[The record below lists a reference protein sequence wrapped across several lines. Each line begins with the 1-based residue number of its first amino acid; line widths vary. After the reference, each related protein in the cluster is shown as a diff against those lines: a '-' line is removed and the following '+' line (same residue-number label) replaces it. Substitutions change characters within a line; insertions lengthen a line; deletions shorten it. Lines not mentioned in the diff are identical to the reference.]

1 MKFLLDM
8 NMPDELG
15 RLLQSKGHPSRHVRI
30 LGLQKA
36 QDSEILEIAR
46 VSDEVVLTHDLDFG
60 KLLAF
65 SGASEPSVV
74 IFRCREARAQSLFD
88 GLNRHREAVD
98 PALEEGAVVIIEDD
112 AVRIRRLPI
121 E

>member
-8 NMPDELG
+8 NLPDELG
-15 RLLQSKGHPSRHVRI
+15 RLLQSKGHPSRHVRV

-36 QDSEILEIAR
+36 QDSEILEVAR

-74 IFRCREARAQSLFD
+74 IFRCREVRAQSLF
-88 GLNRHREAVD
+88 LTLSTHWELVT
-98 PALEEGAVVIIEDD
+98 PALGEGALVIIEDD